1 MKTQSSK
8 KKKKFKCISKYIRC
22 RQVLF
27 EFHFCKISRTVK
39 FIESEGTL
47 VDARG
52 QEGGGLG
59 KGNGTSCL
67 TETVSV

>member
-1 MKTQSSK
+1 MKTQRSQKK
-8 KKKKFKCISKYIRC
+8 KKKKFKCIPKYIRC

-27 EFHFCKISRTVK
+27 EFHLCKISRTFK

-47 VDARG
+47 IDARG

-59 KGNGTSCL
+59 KGNGT
-67 TETVSV
+67 